1 VVVHTKS
8 VIQVFQQGS
17 LKAGQYSFP
26 FAVELPNGLPSSFVY
41 SHGSPDFSKLR
52 IKYKL
57 RAAMLDLNEGPTR
70 LNPMIA
76 KKMLVVSHVPANPR

>member
-1 VVVHTKS
+1 MFH
-8 VIQVFQQGS
+8 QGS

-26 FAVELPNGLPSSFVY
+26 FAVELPEGLPSSFVY
-41 SHGSPDFSKLR
+41 SHGSPDYSKLR

-57 RAAMLDLNEGPTR
+57 RAVMLDFNEGLTR

-76 KKMLVVSHVPANPR
+76 KKIIVVSHVPANPR